1 MKKRY
6 SVVIVPDGGEVRQF
20 SVHRTLL
27 IALLTGA
34 LLFLGCSTVFTVDFF
49 SEQVDSYELT
59 SLREENVFL
68 TDMIEVINNSIDS
81 LKLEIGDMTETEL
94 AIRTIFDLPQVD
106 PQQRELGI
114 GGPEMLPPDVQVT
127 PTRLSAY
134 QAEAEIDRLLTQSEI
149 ERQQLENIYASLLA
163 KKTDLDCTPS
173 ICPTPGW
180 WTHGFGK
187 RTDPF
192 TGEEDFHGALD
203 IANRRGTPIVA
214 PADGMVVF
222 TGNKGRMGN
231 TVIIEHGNGFRTMFG
246 HLDKFEVKRG
256 QTVKRG
262 EVIAAMGKS
271 GRCTGPHLHYV
282 VEKDGKP
289 VNPKK
294 YIYTSDY
301 LATN

>member
-1 MKKRY
+1 MRKRY
-6 SVVIVPDGGEVRQF
+6 SIMIVPDGGEVRQF
-20 SVHRTLL
+20 SVHR
-27 IALLTGA
+27 ALLVALLSFT
-34 LLFLGCSTVFTVDFF
+34 LLFLGCSAVFTVDFF
-49 SEQVDSYELT
+49 NEQVDAYELA
-59 SLREENVFL
+59 SLREENQFL
-68 TDMIEVINNSIDS
+68 TDMIVVINHSIDS
-81 LKLEIGDMTETEL
+81 LKYEIGDLTETEL

-106 PQQRELGI
+106 PQQRQLGI

-149 ERQQLENIYASLLA
+149 EREQLEDIYESLLA

-173 ICPTPGW
+173 ISPALGW

-192 TGEEDFHGALD
+192 TGEQDFHGALD
-203 IANRRGTPIVA
+203 IANRKGTPIVA
-214 PADGMVVF
+214 PADGKVVF
-222 TGNKGRMGN
+222 TGTKGRMGN
-231 TVIIEHGNGFRTMFG
+231 TVIIEHGNGFRTMYG

-256 QTVKRG
+256 QQVKRG
-262 EVIAAMGKS
+262 EEIAKMGRS

-301 LATN
+301 LAIN